1 MKTKNQILNKMHLV
15 EGDLQ
20 NKELKESSTQ
30 AFSGIANIGML
41 AEGLQNYQMNQEQPA
56 ARKQW
61 KP

>member
-1 MKTKNQILNKMHLV
+1 MHLV